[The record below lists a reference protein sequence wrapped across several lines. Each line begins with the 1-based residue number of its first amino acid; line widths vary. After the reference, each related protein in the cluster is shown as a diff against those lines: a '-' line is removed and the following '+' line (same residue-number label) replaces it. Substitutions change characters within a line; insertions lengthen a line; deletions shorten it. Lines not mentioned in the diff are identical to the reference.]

1 MLLDVRGRGRWTF
14 LSPTA
19 AYIWAHL
26 SADGDVKEASAA
38 VADHYR
44 VDPAMVEIDTR
55 ALAED
60 LLTRELLVLD
70 GGGSR

>member
-14 LSPTA
+14 LSSTA
-19 AYIWAHL
+19 ACIWAHL
-26 SADGDVKEASAA
+26 SADGDAEKASTA

-60 LLTRELLVLD
+60 LLTRKLLVLD
-70 GGGSR
+70 GGGGR